1 MLTVCS
7 LPEGPSQ
14 HTTTFACLLVHSVLT
29 AWMAFI
35 KPSLDQH
42 SSTLI
47 DVFAQGQTDH
57 PLVSDAFF
65 PLPLCLLPIPHF
77 PFLPEQ
83 ETNSTQRRP
92 YAPSRESLGGRL
104 GEFCPIRS
112 PSLVAGRGVGVRVRA
127 AALPRGWAGPAVGG
141 GWPCL
146 GGGSTCGRGR
156 CVTD

>member
-1 MLTVCS
+1 MLTVRS
-7 LPEGPSQ
+7 LEGPSQ
-14 HTTTFACLLVHSVLT
+14 HTPTFACLLVHSVLT

-57 PLVSDAFF
+57 SLVSDGFF

-77 PFLPEQ
+77 PFFSRAGNQQHADKTLCSFERNRSAGGLENFVPF
-83 ETNSTQRRP
+83 
-92 YAPSRESLGGRL
+92 AP
-104 GEFCPIRS
+104 
-112 PSLVAGRGVGVRVRA
+112 PSLAAGRGVGVRVRA

-141 GWPCL
+141 GWPGL